1 MEANVLVAGYGS
13 FIIAVGEW
21 FNRSGVAGLQMM
33 GGGEV
38 NGRCHV
44 IFLNRGKH
52 ASGSNANNI
61 NGI

>member
-33 GGGEV
+33 GGGE
-38 NGRCHV
+38 G
-44 IFLNRGKH
+44 
-52 ASGSNANNI
+52 
-61 NGI
+61 